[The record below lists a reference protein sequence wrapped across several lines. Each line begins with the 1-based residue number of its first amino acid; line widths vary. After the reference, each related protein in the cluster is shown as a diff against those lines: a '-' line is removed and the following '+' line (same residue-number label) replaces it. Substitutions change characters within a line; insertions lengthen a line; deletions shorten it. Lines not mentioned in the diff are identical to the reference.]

1 MEVADAMS
9 AVLVIRDLRLRRGA
23 REILAGVD
31 LSAGCGE
38 LVALMGLSGA
48 GKSTV
53 LRAVAG
59 LEPFDTGSLQVDDV
73 TLAPGRRTSPSML
86 APLRRKIGMVFQF
99 HALFEHL
106 TALENVCLA
115 PVHVLGRSHAE
126 AAARARVL
134 LDELGVGARASALP
148 RELSGGE
155 AQRVAIARALAMDP
169 PVLLLDEPTASLDPA
184 RCNELGESL
193 RTLAASGRAL
203 VMTCHDDGFVRDHA
217 TRVVILA
224 DGRVVEAGDPRI
236 VLDNPSHP
244 ATRAL
249 LLRTSEVISTT
260 ERPRK

>member
-1 MEVADAMS
+1 MEVADAMN
-9 AVLVIRDLRLRRGA
+9 AVLVISDLRLRRGA
-23 REILAGVD
+23 REILTGVE
-31 LSAGCGE
+31 LSAGRGE

-48 GKSTV
+48 GKSTI

-59 LEPFDTGSLQVDDV
+59 LEPFDAGSLQVDNV
-73 TLAPGRRTSPSML
+73 TLAAGRRASPSAL
-86 APLRRKIGMVFQF
+86 APLRRKIGMVFQS

-115 PVHVLGRSHAE
+115 PVHVLGLTHAE

-134 LDELGVGARASALP
+134 FDELGVGARASALP

-193 RTLAASGRAL
+193 RALAESGRAL
-203 VMTCHDDGFVRDHA
+203 VMTCHDDDFVRDHA

-224 DGRVVEAGDPRI
+224 DGRVVEAGEPRI

-249 LLRTSEVISTT
+249 LQRGKVF
-260 ERPRK
+260 